1 MVAGSIITYEHPQ
14 KANIMQILTLIHR
27 WRHHL
32 TLNNGAVVLA
42 LLIAMGWLW
51 GTVGSLQKNFVLQQ
65 QVDAYDQQIELLKLE
80 NESLGF
86 QSKYYASDEYV
97 ELSARERLNKA
108 APGEHLV
115 ILPPQPQVPES
126 TSRINTPAPTSSNFD
141 QWVRFF
147 FGRKA

>member
-1 MVAGSIITYEHPQ
+1 
-14 KANIMQILTLIHR
+14 MQILSLLHR

-42 LLIAMGWLW
+42 LLIALGWLW
-51 GTVGSLQKNFVLQQ
+51 GTVGSLQKNFLLQQ
-65 QVDAYDQQIELLKLE
+65 QVDRYDQEIELLKLE
-80 NESLGF
+80 NQTLGF

-108 APGEHLV
+108 LPGEHLV
-115 ILPPQPQVPES
+115 ILPPQPVADQTVSPLYVPPS
-126 TSRINTPAPTSSNFD
+126 TSSNFE

-147 FGRKA
+147 FGRKT

>member
-1 MVAGSIITYEHPQ
+1 
-14 KANIMQILTLIHR
+14 MQILTLIHR
-27 WRHHL
+27 WRHVL

-42 LLIAMGWLW
+42 LLIALGWLW

-80 NESLGF
+80 NQTLGF

-108 APGEHLV
+108 LPGEHLV
-115 ILPPQPQVPES
+115 ILPPQPAVDES
-126 TSRINTPAPTSSNFD
+126 VSPLKVSAPTSSNFE

-147 FGRKA
+147 FGRKT